1 MNNHVEHFFKTGELL
16 KGTYYFDPP
25 LIDVEIEA
33 LYHILMSVNKSKVI
47 LYPLSFDL
55 QKTGNYNNSRTLLW
69 LEVYNNTI
77 HGWQNI
83 DETDNEDGQGLY
95 TLKDFNSINRWC
107 QQNDCLMPFRD
118 GRLFLIDQ
126 LNTEDIFNQ
135 LNESED
141 FDWVDTSTDNL
152 SGQRLYDLIQNY
164 FREYTNNKYWLDYDY
179 DYGYEDDVVHI
190 SDDTGTYYDIAIDN
204 FTIPELIRMFKNS
217 LASIIDPKVKV
228 EYIQLAKVLEPIIGQ
243 ITL

>member
-33 LYHILMSVNKSKVI
+33 LYHVLMPVNKSKII
-47 LYPLSFDL
+47 LYPLSF
-55 QKTGNYNNSRTLLW
+55 GNYNNSRTLLW

-83 DETDNEDGQGLY
+83 DKADNEDGRGLY

-107 QQNDCLMPFRD
+107 QQNNCVMPLRD
-118 GRLFLIDQ
+118 GRLFLTP
-126 LNTEDIFNQ
+126 LPNTEDIFNQ

-141 FDWVDTSTDNL
+141 FEWVDTNTDNL

-179 DYGYEDDVVHI
+179 EDNVVHI
-190 SDDTGTYYDIAIDN
+190 SDDTGIYYDIAIDN